1 MNHLIK
7 RFQCTF
13 ATANNDILI
22 SETFIRKRVGK
33 QTCLFLVG
41 GVGGSRVG
49 RDGVGRGEA

>member
-49 RDGVGRGEA
+49 RVGVGRGEA